1 MRAMREC
8 KSTNKKLMDETNRI
22 ENEKG
27 QLRAKLENAIEKAQE
42 VCERLQ
48 DQTATAAK
56 ATDKTIRE
64 HPYEAMGIAFGVG
77 LLVGL
82 LVVRGR
88 GD

>member
-1 MRAMREC
+1 
-8 KSTNKKLMDETNRI
+8 MDETNRM

-48 DQTATAAK
+48 EQTATAAK
-56 ATDKTIRE
+56 ATDKTIRD

-88 GD
+88 D